1 MSETNVYVAYKGNSY
16 LFGGNAPYVEEMYE
30 KYLENPGSVPD
41 NWRDYFDALQHV
53 PAVDGSDA
61 RDVPHLPVI
70 NAFAELAKQGAA
82 RAIQPLSL
90 IHI

>member
-1 MSETNVYVAYKGNSY
+1 MSETSSIYVAYKGNSY

-53 PAVDGSDA
+53 PAADGSDA
-61 RDVPHLPVI
+61 RDVPHQPVI
-70 NAFAELAKQGAA
+70 NAFAELAKQGAWPV
-82 RAIQPLSL
+82 RQKR
-90 IHI
+90 